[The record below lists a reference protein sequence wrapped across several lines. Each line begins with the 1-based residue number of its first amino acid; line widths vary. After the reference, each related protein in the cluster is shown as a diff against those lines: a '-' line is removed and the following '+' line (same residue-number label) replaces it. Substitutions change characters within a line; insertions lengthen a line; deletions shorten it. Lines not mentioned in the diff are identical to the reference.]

1 MNNDITEWS
10 LPWHQLQRS
19 LTAGFGAHA
28 ASGWQSKAKR
38 ADVRRAPAPAI
49 SWLVRARTRVL
60 SVSPPIAK

>member
-10 LPWHQLQRS
+10 LPWHELQRS
-19 LTAGFGAHA
+19 LAAGFGAHA
-28 ASGWQSKAKR
+28 ASGWQSKTER
-38 ADVRRAPAPAI
+38 TGVRCAPAPAN

>member
-1 MNNDITEWS
+1 MNHDMTEWS

-19 LTAGFGAHA
+19 LAAGFGAH
-28 ASGWQSKAKR
+28 ASGWQSKAER
-38 ADVRRAPAPAI
+38 TNVRCAPAPAI